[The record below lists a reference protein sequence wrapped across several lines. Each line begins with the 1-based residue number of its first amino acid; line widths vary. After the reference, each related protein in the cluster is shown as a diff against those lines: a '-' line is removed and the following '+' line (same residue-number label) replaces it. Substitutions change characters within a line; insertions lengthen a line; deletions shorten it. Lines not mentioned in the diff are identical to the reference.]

1 MSDKIELNLGREYLE
16 RPIGDFMEILNS
28 RIREK
33 FPGYSL
39 AWLEAAVPREVV
51 EEEVE
56 KIGAKE
62 AKVVELDVNILPFKH
77 FGVLVPEGQ
86 ELFA

>member
-1 MSDKIELNLGREYLE
+1 MSDKIEVNVGREYLE
-16 RPIGDFMEILNS
+16 KPVVDFFEELN
-28 RIREK
+28 RRVREK
-33 FPGYSL
+33 FPGYTL
-39 AWLEAAVPREVV
+39 AWLEAHVSREVV

-62 AKVVELDVNILPFKH
+62 AKVVEFDVNILPYRH
-77 FGVLVPEGQ
+77 FGVILPEGQ